1 MGRRAYANIVNPV
14 EVSIGIQRLLI
25 GEYPQTWS
33 PARIDLDAPPTG
45 FYDLGAVVEDTPS
58 LKVSREKYQLETGV
72 PMVLQFEATQKV
84 TGTFE
89 CQLHSNSWRKLQFG
103 LGNYT
108 AASSYT
114 ELGSVTSVNAANAY
128 TFAGT
133 VIASGI
139 AVGQTVVFA
148 SASNKLDNPD
158 AFETRVTSTALST
171 NATFY
176 FDPPPT
182 SATSIGTGWKMAT
195 YEYVKQVYGS
205 SRIKYYSLLG
215 VADFIDGT
223 QVVHYVK
230 KASPAAEM
238 VEEIRPQENQR
249 IPLNFNFLGQ
259 ETTINSIIELVVG
272 ERYYFPKNSQF

>member
-25 GEYPQTWS
+25 GDFPQTWT
-33 PARIDLDAPPTG
+33 PARIDLDAPPSG

-58 LKVSREKYQLETGV
+58 MKVSREKYQLETGV

-84 TGTFE
+84 SGTFE
-89 CQLHSNSWRKLQFG
+89 CQLHSNSWRKLQYG

-108 AASSYT
+108 AAASYT
-114 ELGSVTSVNAANAY
+114 ELGSVTSVTAANAY
-128 TFAGT
+128 TFTGT
-133 VIASGI
+133 AIASGV
-139 AVGQTVVFA
+139 AVGQTMVFA
-148 SASNKLDNPD
+148 SASNRLDNPD
-158 AFETRVTSTALST
+158 AFETRVTSIALAT

-176 FDPPPT
+176 LDPAPT
-182 SATSIGTGWKMAT
+182 AATSIGTGWKMA
-195 YEYVKQVYGS
+195 YYDYVKQVYGS
-205 SRIKYYSLLG
+205 SRNKYYSLLG

-223 QVVHYVK
+223 QIVHYVK

-249 IPLNFNFLGQ
+249 IPLSFNFLGQ

-272 ERYYFPKNSQF
+272 ERYFFPKNSQF

>member
-25 GEYPQTWS
+25 AEYPQTWT

-58 LKVSREKYQLETGV
+58 MKVTREKYQLETGV

-84 TGTFE
+84 GGTFE

-114 ELGSVTSVNAANAY
+114 ELGSITSVTGANAY
-128 TFAGT
+128 TMAGT
-133 VIASGI
+133 TVVQSV
-139 AVGQTVVFA
+139 AVGQTLVFA

-158 AFETRVTSTALST
+158 AFESRVTSIVLGT
-171 NATFY
+171 NATVY
-176 FDPPPT
+176 LDPPPT
-182 SATSIGTGWKMAT
+182 SATSIGTGWKVA
-195 YEYVKQVYGS
+195 YYDYVKQVYGS

-215 VADFIDGT
+215 VGDFIDGT
-223 QVVHYVK
+223 QVVHYIK
-230 KASPAAEM
+230 KASPAGEM
-238 VEEIRPQENQR
+238 TEEIRPGQNQR
-249 IPLNFNFLGQ
+249 IPLSFNFLGQ

-272 ERYYFPKNSQF
+272 ERYHFPRVSQY